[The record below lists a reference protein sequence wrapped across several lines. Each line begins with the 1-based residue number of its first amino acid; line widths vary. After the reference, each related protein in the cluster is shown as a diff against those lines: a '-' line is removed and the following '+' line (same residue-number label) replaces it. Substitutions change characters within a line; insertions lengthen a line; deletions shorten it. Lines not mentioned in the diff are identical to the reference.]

1 MTDAWVV
8 DASVVAKWVLPE
20 PASDVALKLR
30 GHRLVAPEFL
40 DIECASIVWKTMRRD
55 EITAEEALELQAELR
70 DAPVERLPNAAL
82 LPLAMLVATEA
93 QHSVYDCL
101 YVAAAELSGLPL
113 ITADRRLARLRW
125 RDVRIVPLDD
135 LP

>member
-1 MTDAWVV
+1 
-8 DASVVAKWVLPE
+8 
-20 PASDVALKLR
+20 
-30 GHRLVAPEFL
+30 
-40 DIECASIVWKTMRRD
+40 
-55 EITAEEALELQAELR
+55 
-70 DAPVERLPNAAL
+70 
-82 LPLAMLVATEA
+82 MLVATEA